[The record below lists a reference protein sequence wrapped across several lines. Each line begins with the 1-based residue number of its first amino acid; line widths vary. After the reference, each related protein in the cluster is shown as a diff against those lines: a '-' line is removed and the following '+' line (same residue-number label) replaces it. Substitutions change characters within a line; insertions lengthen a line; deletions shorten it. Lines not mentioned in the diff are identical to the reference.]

1 MSQKTRTCTLCKK
14 RRKIKF
20 FEARE
25 QTGGGVTYRGIC
37 RDCHVIDRNRKRSSS
52 YKSFLNLLHNQLRH
66 TRVSKFPDK
75 DWEITPEDLIEIWD
89 EQDGLCALSGVLMT
103 HNRAGCGKKD
113 LNVTIDRID
122 PSVWYVRSNIQLVC
136 QRANII
142 KHTLTEDMMLW
153 WCENIVRNKK
163 K

>member
-1 MSQKTRTCTLCKK
+1 MTQKTRICSLCKK

-20 FEARE
+20 FESKG
-25 QTGGGVTYRGIC
+25 QVGGGITYRGIC
-37 RDCHVIDRNRKRSSS
+37 KDCHVIDRNRKRSSS

-66 TRVSKFPDK
+66 TRVSKNPDK
-75 DWEITPEDLIEIWD
+75 EWEITPQDLIEIW
-89 EQDGLCALSGVLMT
+89 EKQDGLCALSGVLMT
-103 HNRAGCGKKD
+103 LYRDGSGKKD

-122 PSVWYVRSNIQLVC
+122 PEEWYVRYNIQLVC

-142 KHTLTEDMMLW
+142 KHTLSEDMLLW

>member
-37 RDCHVIDRNRKRSSS
+37 RDCHVIDR
-52 YKSFLNLLHNQLRH
+52 
-66 TRVSKFPDK
+66 
-75 DWEITPEDLIEIWD
+75 
-89 EQDGLCALSGVLMT
+89 
-103 HNRAGCGKKD
+103 
-113 LNVTIDRID
+113 ID
-122 PSVWYVRSNIQLVC
+122 PSVLYVRSNIQLVC

>member
-14 RRKIKF
+14 SRKIKF

-103 HNRAGCGKKD
+103 HHRDGSGKKD

-153 WCENIVRNKK
+153 LCENIVRNKK